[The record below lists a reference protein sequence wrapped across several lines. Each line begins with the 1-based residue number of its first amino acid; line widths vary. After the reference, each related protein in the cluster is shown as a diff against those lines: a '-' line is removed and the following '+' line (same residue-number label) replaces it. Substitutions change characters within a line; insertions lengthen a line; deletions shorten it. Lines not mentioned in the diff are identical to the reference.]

1 MSKGMP
7 RAFRICM
14 IYGFGTI
21 VMLPRSSL
29 NFQFCGVKK
38 KTRKLLL
45 LKQFI
50 HVVQNCLSCGTKLL
64 HHMKNAPRTI
74 SAASA
79 TNIIY
84 DDQC

>member
-64 HHMKNAPRTI
+64 YMKNAPRTI
-74 SAASA
+74 CGVSDK
-79 TNIIY
+79 Y
-84 DDQC
+84 YL